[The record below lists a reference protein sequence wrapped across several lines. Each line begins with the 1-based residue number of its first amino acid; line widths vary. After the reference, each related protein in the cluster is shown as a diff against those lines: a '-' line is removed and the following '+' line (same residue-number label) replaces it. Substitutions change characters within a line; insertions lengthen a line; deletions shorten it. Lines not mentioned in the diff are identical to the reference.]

1 MLWRQKALMSAWC
14 IAFFLSID
22 DCLSCFLI
30 VIVFLVCRIMSLA
43 QDYCLRR
50 SVFGKLLVDHPLH
63 LQTLARMEVSVFL
76 TRWICKTGK
85 IQGFHS
91 INWVEGKGNTE
102 LMVCSSLQAGSPLSD
117 MPKCRTAKWSGIVK
131 SGEQVPRKIK
141 KVTFSSCRFTTG
153 FSACGYAVFTCGAQM
168 WVCLQVTVFLTRV
181 NLFQS
186 FFHPSNERLALYLSL
201 SKILGLGDAPT
212 DGSALIGSHLDCSRQ
227 KVNIFT
233 QNKK

>member
-14 IAFFLSID
+14 IAFFFSID

-117 MPKCRTAKWSGIVK
+117 MPKCRTGKWSGLVK
-131 SGEQVPRKIK
+131 SGEQVLRKWLSHP
-141 KVTFSSCRFTTG
+141 VGLPLDSVLVATLFSLVVLKCDPVCRLMC
-153 FSACGYAVFTCGAQM
+153 FSQ
-168 WVCLQVTVFLTRV
+168 
-181 NLFQS
+181 
-186 FFHPSNERLALYLSL
+186 E
-201 SKILGLGDAPT
+201 
-212 DGSALIGSHLDCSRQ
+212 
-227 KVNIFT
+227 
-233 QNKK
+233 